1 SSNVAYGTRMAV
13 DTFWLP
19 LVAFHLCRNHFR
31 LVSNGKSLL
40 LSVVTLVFFLFVT
53 GVFEFGTG
61 VDLFA
66 YKGSDIVREGERR
79 VNGPFATDSSYS
91 ILCVMFFLFLL
102 AAPRMLRLRFDRS
115 AKMVYALAL
124 ASAALGALLPVFRAV
139 ALALVVCWILLEWT
153 ARSNDAKSLQS
164 ILRFGSLIVMILIG
178 SGALAALITPSAFVR
193 RLTDPRT
200 VFGRLATWQGA
211 VEITLHK
218 PVFGVG
224 LGNYSEAYDATHY
237 YSDQADEE
245 VLDTRA
251 AYYPHS
257 NVLWISA

>member
-1 SSNVAYGTRMAV
+1 MVHRKMDIPRKYALVTMPFINSTGVIVLGTVGVAVAAILCASGNYREAAAVATAAIAAGLVLWMPISLETLLVAWFVTTPLLSFYIRFPTDRSILTYNRLVFGLLVVALLVRQTRKGQWSSFRINFSRFEVAWALLSVLALASAVAQSSNVAYGTRMAV

-91 ILCVMFFLFLL
+91 IFFLMFFLFLVASTL
-102 AAPRMLRLRFDRS
+102 FFRLRSDR
-115 AKMVYALAL
+115 
-124 ASAALGALLPVFRAV
+124 
-139 ALALVVCWILLEWT
+139 CC
-153 ARSNDAKSLQS
+153 
-164 ILRFGSLIVMILIG
+164 
-178 SGALAALITPSAFVR
+178 
-193 RLTDPRT
+193 
-200 VFGRLATWQGA
+200 
-211 VEITLHK
+211 
-218 PVFGVG
+218 
-224 LGNYSEAYDATHY
+224 
-237 YSDQADEE
+237 
-245 VLDTRA
+245 
-251 AYYPHS
+251 
-257 NVLWISA
+257 